1 MSPAHIPFRLVTI
14 PMGMYSAIDEQDI
27 HLPVACVVIE
37 RWITESPTIG
47 LLGQTSSPVFEVAL
61 RRVWAMNDRQLRD
74 FDEHPI
80 SCHAV
85 RGRWY
90 R

>member
-47 LLGQTSSPVFEVAL
+47 LLGQTRSPVFEVAPASGVGHE
-61 RRVWAMNDRQLRD
+61 R
-74 FDEHPI
+74 P
-80 SCHAV
+80 AV
-85 RGRWY
+85 EGF
-90 R
+90 